1 MRERFGFWLMALG
14 TRVIRRAARMFP
26 KEAT

>member
-14 TRVIRRAARMFP
+14 TRVIRRSARMFP
-26 KEAT
+26 KEAK